1 MMKAVQTALLSCC
14 ALLTTEVS
22 VVAEPKLSIISQ
34 WSAGAEGAAMNALGD
49 LVQKN
54 GATWEH
60 RPVSGFTTDMMNKL
74 RADIIAGRPPA
85 ASQLKGPEIK
95 AWSKIGA
102 TVNLD
107 PVVAGTDYEKVV
119 PPVLVQ
125 LHKPAGHWSALP
137 LQIYRINTLYA
148 SKKAMD
154 KVGAT
159 ALPKTWDEFNALAIK
174 MKAAGIT
181 PIAHG
186 GISWADAMDFEIV
199 LATQNPQAYRK
210 AIQELDDAT
219 LRGPAVLAALKEL
232 RQMTTWWSPSN
243 AGQHWSVFL
252 PALMSGEY
260 GFLFMGNWASGV
272 LKRGNF
278 EEGRDFLCGPAPS
291 SASKPVFDVNADG
304 AIFWDTKNPDYA
316 AGQAILAK
324 TIMGKD
330 FATTFTQIN
339 GSIPVRTDVSI
350 DGDGFQPC
358 QRDASAN
365 FKDAVA
371 ADQILLSLGHNMAQT
386 NEVTS
391 AMKDV
396 LTEFV
401 HDNRITPEVAQTHLA
416 DAVDTVR

>member
-1 MMKAVQTALLSCC
+1 MKILKSTLLSFC
-14 ALLTTEVS
+14 AALAS
-22 VVAEPKLSIISQ
+22 VASALAEPKISILSQ

-107 PVVAGTDYEKVV
+107 GLVGGTDFENVV
-119 PPVLVQ
+119 PPALVR

-154 KVGAT
+154 KIGAT
-159 ALPKTWDEFNALAIK
+159 TLPKTWDEFNAIAAR

-181 PIAHG
+181 PLAHG

-210 AIQELDDAT
+210 AIQELDDVT
-219 LRGPAVLAALKEL
+219 LRGPDVLAALKQL
-232 RQMTTWWSPSN
+232 RLMTSWWSPSN

-252 PALMSGEY
+252 PPMMNGEY

-278 EEGRDFLCGPAPS
+278 EEGRDFLCGRAPTS
-291 SASKPVFDVNADG
+291 SGQPLFDVNADG
-304 AIFWDTKNPDYA
+304 VIFWETKNPDYA
-316 AGQAILAK
+316 AGQAVLAK
-324 TIMGKD
+324 TVMSKD
-330 FATTFTQIN
+330 FATIFTQIN

-350 DGDGFQPC
+350 DAEGFQPC
-358 QRDASAN
+358 QREASAN
-365 FKDAVA
+365 FKEAVA
-371 ADQILLSLGHNMAQT
+371 ADQVVLSLGHNMAQT

-401 HDNRITPEVAQTHLA
+401 HDDRITPGAAQNRLA